1 MVLGLV
7 CSWVRE
13 ASIPVRGRWLS
24 LRLTWAVWHSQ
35 TAVSKTLV
43 LRQKH
48 ESPQTNLAQ
57 FELCLKS
64 VNPKERRARECLILI
79 GMSQV
84 FYHQEHLKYA
94 LPPRVKPKK
103 WRSLTV
109 LNNISPGPIHFVATL
124 LGEDQPNQATS
135 QSALPFYQAV

>member
-1 MVLGLV
+1 
-7 CSWVRE
+7 
-13 ASIPVRGRWLS
+13 
-24 LRLTWAVWHSQ
+24 
-35 TAVSKTLV
+35 
-43 LRQKH
+43 
-48 ESPQTNLAQ
+48 
-57 FELCLKS
+57 
-64 VNPKERRARECLILI
+64 
-79 GMSQV
+79 MSQV

-135 QSALPFYQAV
+135 QSALPFYQAAMKCALRYNCYKIDRVVLTMIDH